1 MEAPRPENEF
11 ERLIELSELDL
22 DYTNLEDNLEDLTQL
37 AARIVGT
44 QVSLINLI
52 DSYTQWSVADY
63 GMDIQQAPREES
75 VCQYTILEDD
85 SLEIKDLSKDE
96 RFKRKT
102 YVENDPNLRYYYGVP
117 LETSGGANIGAL
129 CVLDTEPKDVAPEDK
144 ELLKMIAKQVVRR
157 LEALKKIKDLEDR
170 VDDLNQKKRKI
181 SHDLR
186 NPLSGI
192 VGLADIM
199 EDEIKN
205 ERVKEVLELLEMI
218 KKGGNSLLDLVE
230 EIMDQEDKEQ
240 EKHEPGKNEFSC
252 QSFADKL
259 KEMYQPQAKSKG
271 VNLNINAKDSADDV
285 FFPKSKL
292 LQIVGNLITN
302 SIKFTDDG
310 GSVDVEITVNR
321 TDDDTDDN
329 ELFIM
334 VEDTGVGMN
343 QEKVQEIS
351 HGKASSE
358 GGTNGEKGYGFGMS
372 LVKHL
377 VDKAEGTMQINSE
390 LGEGTQFKIVLPV

>member
-1 MEAPRPENEF
+1 MEAPTPSNEF

-22 DYTNLEDNLEDLTQL
+22 DYTNLEENLEDLTQL

-44 QVSLINLI
+44 QVSLVNLI

-63 GMDIQQAPREES
+63 GMEIQQMPREDS

-96 RFKRKT
+96 RFEGKN
-102 YVENDPNLRYYYGVP
+102 YVKDEPGLRYYYGVP
-117 LETSGGANIGAL
+117 LKTTGGAQIGAL
-129 CVLDTEPKDVAPEDK
+129 CVLDTEPKDIAPEDK
-144 ELLKMIAKQVVRR
+144 ELLKMIARQVVRR
-157 LEALKKIKDLEDR
+157 LEALKKIKDLEEK
-170 VDDLNQKKRKI
+170 VDSLNEKKRKI

-186 NPLSGI
+186 NPISGI

-205 ERVKEVLELLEMI
+205 ERVNEVLELVEMI
-218 KKGGNSLLDLVE
+218 KKGGNSLLELVE
-230 EIMDQEDKEQ
+230 EIMDQEDAEQ
-240 EKHEPGKNEFSC
+240 EEQEPAKNEFSC

-271 VNLNINAKDSADDV
+271 VHLNINAKDSADDV

-302 SIKFTDDG
+302 SIKFTDEDG
-310 GSVDVEITVNR
+310 TVNVQITVNE
-321 TDDDTDDN
+321 TDEETNDN
-329 ELFIM
+329 KLVIT
-334 VEDTGVGMN
+334 VEDTGVGMKE
-343 QEKVQEIS
+343 EKVQEILE
-351 HGKASSE
+351 GQATSE
-358 GGTNGEKGYGFGMS
+358 GGTKGEKGYGFGLS

-377 VDKAEGTMQINSE
+377 VDKAQGKMQIESE
-390 LGEGTQFKIVLPV
+390 LGEGTRFEIILPV

>member
-1 MEAPRPENEF
+1 MEAPTPANEF

-22 DYTNLEDNLEDLTQL
+22 DYTNLEENLEDLTQL

-44 QVSLINLI
+44 EVSLINLI

-96 RFKRKT
+96 RFKRKS

-117 LETSGGANIGAL
+117 LETSGGAHIGAL

-157 LEALKKIKDLEDR
+157 LEALKKIKDLEER

-199 EDEIKN
+199 EDEVKN
-205 ERVKEVLELLEMI
+205 ERVKEVLELVEMI
-218 KKGGNSLLDLVE
+218 KKGGNSLLELVE
-230 EIMDQEDKEQ
+230 EIMDQEDSEAKQ
-240 EKHEPGKNEFSC
+240 EPGKNEFSC
-252 QSFADKL
+252 QSFANKL
-259 KEMYQPQAKSKG
+259 KEMYLPQAKSKR
-271 VNLNINAKDSADDV
+271 VNLNINAKDSADEV

-302 SIKFTDDG
+302 SIKFTDQEG
-310 GSVDVEITVNR
+310 LVDVQITVNR
-321 TDDDTDDN
+321 TNGDTEN
-329 ELFIM
+329 NQLFIR
-334 VEDTGVGMN
+334 VKDTGVGMK
-343 QEKVQEIS
+343 EDKVQEILQ
-351 HGKASSE
+351 GEATSE
-358 GGTNGEKGYGFGMS
+358 GGTKGEKGYGFGMS

-377 VDKAEGTMQINSE
+377 VDKAEGSIQIDSE
-390 LGEGTQFKIVLPV
+390 LGEGTEFKIVLPV

>member
-1 MEAPRPENEF
+1 MEAPTPANEF

-22 DYTNLEDNLEDLTQL
+22 DYTNLEENLEDLTQL

-44 QVSLINLI
+44 EVSLINLI

-96 RFKRKT
+96 RFKRKS

-117 LETSGGANIGAL
+117 LETSGGAHIGAL

-157 LEALKKIKDLEDR
+157 LEALKKIKDLEER

-199 EDEIKN
+199 EDEVKN
-205 ERVKEVLELLEMI
+205 ERVKEVLELVEMI
-218 KKGGNSLLDLVE
+218 KKGGNSLLELVE
-230 EIMDQEDKEQ
+230 EIMDQEDSEAKQ
-240 EKHEPGKNEFSC
+240 EPGKNEFSC

-271 VNLNINAKDSADDV
+271 VNLNINAKDSADEV

-302 SIKFTDDG
+302 SIKFTDHEG
-310 GSVDVEITVNR
+310 LVDVQITVNR
-321 TDDDTDDN
+321 TNGDTEN
-329 ELFIM
+329 NQLFIR
-334 VEDTGVGMN
+334 VKDTGVGMK
-343 QEKVQEIS
+343 EDKVQEILQ
-351 HGKASSE
+351 GEATSE
-358 GGTNGEKGYGFGMS
+358 GGTKGEKGYGFGMS

-377 VDKAEGTMQINSE
+377 VDKAEGSIQIDSE

>member
-1 MEAPRPENEF
+1 MEAPTPANEF

-22 DYTNLEDNLEDLTQL
+22 DYTNLEENLEDLTQL

-63 GMDIQQAPREES
+63 GMDIEQMPREET

-96 RFKRKT
+96 RFERKN
-102 YVENDPNLRYYYGVP
+102 YVIDEPGLRYYYGVP
-117 LETSGGANIGAL
+117 LETSGGAQIGAL
-129 CVLDTEPKDVAPEDK
+129 CVLDTEPREVAPEDK
-144 ELLKMIAKQVVRR
+144 ELLKMIARQVVRR
-157 LEALKKIKDLEDR
+157 LEALKKIKDLEER
-170 VDDLNQKKRKI
+170 VDSLNEKKRKI

-218 KKGGNSLLDLVE
+218 KKGGNSLLELVE
-230 EIMDQEDKEQ
+230 EIMDQEDDQDKKQ
-240 EKHEPGKNEFSC
+240 PGKNEFSC
-252 QSFADKL
+252 ESFADKL
-259 KEMYQPQAKSKG
+259 NEMYQPQAQSKG
-271 VNLNINAKDSADDV
+271 VNLNISAKDSADDV

-310 GSVDVEITVNR
+310 GSVEVQISVSR
-321 TDDDTDDN
+321 TDEKTQDN

-334 VEDTGVGMN
+334 VEDTGVGMKK
-343 QEKVQEIS
+343 EKVQEIVQ
-351 HGKASSE
+351 GDATSE
-358 GGTNGEKGYGFGMS
+358 GGTKGEKGYGFGMS

-377 VDKAEGTMQINSE
+377 VDKAEGSMKINSE
-390 LGEGTQFKIVLPV
+390 LGEGTTFEIVLPV